1 MRLLY
6 AVEPFVFDTE
16 GNIYRVIAQFRHNLL
31 VRSAGGKV
39 FFADFNIEAP
49 HPIEVDFPLEWC

>member
-16 GNIYRVIAQFRHNLL
+16 GNIYRVIAQFSHNIL
-31 VRSAGGKV
+31 VRAATGKV
-39 FFADFNIEAP
+39 FFADFDIKTP
-49 HPIEVDFPLEWC
+49 DPIKVDFPLE

>member
-16 GNIYRVIAQFRHNLL
+16 GNIYRVIAQFSHNIL
-31 VRSAGGKV
+31 VRAASGRV
-39 FFADFNIEAP
+39 FFADFSIKTP